1 MTPKKSPKSMMSAA
15 RKIFAGSFAAGIFC
29 IGLAA
34 GQDAPAAA
42 PPAAAPPAAAP
53 ANDHETLRQY
63 ADQLN
68 FGVGVFIQP
77 NFWKRDPRFGQ
88 TMGRE
93 FNTAVAYA
101 VKIQEERG
109 HYNFNIMD
117 QEIEFAKQ
125 HHMKLFGAGL
135 IYRNNAA
142 PEWLHFSPNNCG
154 GWSEREMDAIIK
166 DDVQTIVRHG
176 GDTFYAWEVI
186 NEPVAPSHNGCWA
199 KLMGGEDKLLAKASQ
214 YVYEANP
221 NVPIIVNEAFGW
233 TGIDMHEAEEVFD
246 LIRKARKLGGHI
258 DAVGT
263 EMHLRAHM
271 LHPNYVEEFQ
281 HFLDEAKKNDLKVEV
296 TEIDVYQGPEGSFQD
311 PYENQKAIYY
321 NIAHACLKDT
331 VCTNFTVWGMTD
343 DITWLRNAQHLEDA
357 NPVLFD
363 ANYKKKPA
371 YYGVLQALK
380 EGR

>member
-1 MTPKKSPKSMMSAA
+1 MSLWPQSNEGRKDMTPKKSPKSMMSAA
-15 RKIFAGSFAAGIFC
+15 RRIFACSFAAGIFC

-154 GWSEREMDAIIK
+154 G
-166 DDVQTIVRHG
+166 
-176 GDTFYAWEVI
+176 
-186 NEPVAPSHNGCWA
+186 
-199 KLMGGEDKLLAKASQ
+199 
-214 YVYEANP
+214 
-221 NVPIIVNEAFGW
+221 
-233 TGIDMHEAEEVFD
+233 
-246 LIRKARKLGGHI
+246 
-258 DAVGT
+258 
-263 EMHLRAHM
+263 
-271 LHPNYVEEFQ
+271 
-281 HFLDEAKKNDLKVEV
+281 
-296 TEIDVYQGPEGSFQD
+296 
-311 PYENQKAIYY
+311 
-321 NIAHACLKDT
+321 
-331 VCTNFTVWGMTD
+331 
-343 DITWLRNAQHLEDA
+343 
-357 NPVLFD
+357 
-363 ANYKKKPA
+363 
-371 YYGVLQALK
+371 
-380 EGR
+380 

>member
-1 MTPKKSPKSMMSAA
+1 MIAMTKKYAGVLGSAMLFVGMAWGQKALPAADPGGAPVAAPSAA
-15 RKIFAGSFAAGIFC
+15 P
-29 IGLAA
+29 
-34 GQDAPAAA
+34 DPAPD
-42 PPAAAPPAAAP
+42 
-53 ANDHETLRQY
+53 NDNETLRQY
-63 ADQLN
+63 ADKLD

-88 TMGRE
+88 FMGRE

-117 QEIEFAKQ
+117 QEMEFAKD

-135 IYRNNAA
+135 IYRNNAS
-142 PEWLHFSPNNCG
+142 PEWLHFSPGNCG
-154 GWSEREMDAIIK
+154 GWSGKEMDAIIK

-176 GDTFYAWEVI
+176 GDMFYAWEVV

-199 KLMGGEDKLLAKASQ
+199 KLMGGEDKLIAKASQ

-221 NVPIIVNEAFGW
+221 NVAIIVNEAFGW
-233 TGIDMHEAEEVFD
+233 TGVDKAEADEVFE
-246 LIRKARKLGGHI
+246 LIRKARALGGHI

-271 LHPNYVEEFQ
+271 MHPNYVQEFQ
-281 HFLDEAKKNDLKVEV
+281 YFLDQARKNNLKVEV

-311 PYENQKAIYY
+311 PYENQKTIFY
-321 NIAHACLKDT
+321 NIAHACLKDP

-343 DITWLRNAQHLEDA
+343 DITWLRGAQGLSDA

-363 ANYKKKPA
+363 GQYKKKPA
-371 YYGVLQALK
+371 YYGVLKALK